1 MISLILLA
9 SGYSS
14 RFGENKLLY
23 EIDGIPMYRHMLD
36 CALSFQKESVEPVR
50 LILVTAYEA
59 IGEYAVA
66 EAGFSFSGGV
76 ATDVS
81 AAAPFTNDRRI
92 LVYNRNQAAGISH
105 SIGLGIRAVPEDN
118 NDCSGAKTEEDDC
131 MMFAVCDQPYLRS
144 TDMLALMDG
153 FRKSGKGIGCMAYGG
168 RTGNPVIFKRRY
180 EEKLLSLTGDTGGK
194 TIVKAYNEDVFFYEP
209 KNPRSLKDIDRKGEG
224 S

>member
-1 MISLILLA
+1 MINLILLA

-23 EIDGIPMYRHMLD
+23 EIDGMPMYRHMLNS
-36 CALSFQKESVEPVR
+36 ALSFQKDSVESAR

-66 EAGFSFSGGV
+66 EAGFSFSGR
-76 ATDVS
+76 
-81 AAAPFTNDRRI
+81 AAGDPFTNDRRL
-92 LVYNRNQAAGISH
+92 LVCNRNQAAGISH
-105 SIGLGIRAVPEDN
+105 SIALGIKALSDDNKNDED
-118 NDCSGAKTEEDDC
+118 CL
-131 MMFAVCDQPYLRS
+131 MFAVCDQPYLRS
-144 TDMLALMDG
+144 ADMLALMDG
-153 FRKSGKGIGCMAYGG
+153 FRRSEKGIGCMAYGG
-168 RTGNPVIFKRRY
+168 RTGNPVIFKKKY